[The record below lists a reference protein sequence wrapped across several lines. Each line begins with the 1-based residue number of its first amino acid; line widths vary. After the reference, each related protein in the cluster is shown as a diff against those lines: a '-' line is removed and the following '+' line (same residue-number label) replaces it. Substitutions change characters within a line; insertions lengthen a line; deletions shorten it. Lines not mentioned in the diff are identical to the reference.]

1 MAYVIDCSFSSSLF
15 LPDENS
21 LISVDFFKHSIGKS
35 NIFIPLLWLYETSN
49 VIYVAIKRKRITI
62 AQSQEIFNL
71 LNLLN
76 LETDYEYGL
85 IFSNNILNISNWY
98 SISAYDAVYLELA
111 IRKKAQLSTFDTNLK
126 SAAKQAG
133 ANTIPAY

>member
-85 IFSNNILNISNWY
+85 IFSNNILNISN
-98 SISAYDAVYLELA
+98 
-111 IRKKAQLSTFDTNLK
+111 
-126 SAAKQAG
+126 
-133 ANTIPAY
+133 